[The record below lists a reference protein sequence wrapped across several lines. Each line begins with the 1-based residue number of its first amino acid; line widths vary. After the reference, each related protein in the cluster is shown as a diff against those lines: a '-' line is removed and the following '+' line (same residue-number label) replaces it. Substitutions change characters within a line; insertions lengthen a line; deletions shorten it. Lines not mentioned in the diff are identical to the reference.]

1 MEELIIGLV
10 FITAVVFMAR
20 TLYKQYTTDKGCS
33 VGCASC
39 EVKEVKPKAFKLPDH
54 LKA

>member
-1 MEELIIGLV
+1 MEEIFIVLV
-10 FITAVVFMAR
+10 FIAAVAFMGR

-39 EVKEVKPKAFKLPDH
+39 EVKEVKPKEFKLPDH
-54 LKA
+54 LKG

>member
-1 MEELIIGLV
+1 MEEIFIALV
-10 FITAVVFMAR
+10 FIVAVVFMAK

-39 EVKEVKPKAFKLPDH
+39 EITEEVKKEIKLPDH
-54 LKA
+54 LKP